1 MIFRPAVLSIYI
13 TLRPLLRLSDFKIK
27 GYNRYMKVVV
37 YLLFLLQL
45 AILTAH
51 AQPAWQANLDSQIR
65 FYQTTDFGIVLAG
78 TDRSLYAVDGQTA
91 GTVGVLGPTRMDYQQ
106 ALAAV
111 AAVSQ
116 QLGRLLLG

>member
-51 AQPAWQANLDSQIR
+51 AQPAWQANLDSQI
-65 FYQTTDFGIVLAG
+65 
-78 TDRSLYAVDGQTA
+78 S
-91 GTVGVLGPTRMDYQQ
+91 
-106 ALAAV
+106 
-111 AAVSQ
+111 
-116 QLGRLLLG
+116 RLLTAD